1 THCATPLTR
10 SSSEDQMSDPKTE
23 VLTKGGA
30 SVADPRPQQDAP
42 PLEVKDLHVEFRT
55 RAGVANA
62 VNGVSFKVEAGE
74 TLAILGESGCGKSVT
89 AQAVMG
95 ILETPPAA
103 ITGGQVLYRGTDL
116 LTLPEKERRDF
127 RAQKISMI
135 FQDALS
141 A

>member
-1 THCATPLTR
+1 
-10 SSSEDQMSDPKTE
+10 MSDPKTE

-30 SVADPRPQQDAP
+30 SVAGPTPAQEAP
-42 PLEVKDLHVEFRT
+42 PLEVKDLFVEFRT
-55 RAGVANA
+55 RAGIANA

-103 ITGGQVLYRGTDL
+103 ITGGQVLLNGKDI
-116 LTLPEKERRDF
+116 LTLDRNGIRGIRGCKVCYV
-127 RAQKISMI
+127 AQSAAA
-135 FQDALS
+135 AL
-141 A
+141 